1 MFNPNKPCV
10 IFHIKEGKDLS
21 STCPFT
27 IRFEFEPEKTIA
39 FNEPFQLKDKLFT
52 KKKDKISTNIL
63 ITIGEIKMTFL
74 INLYYAENHIT
85 IFKSKKIGVSYEIIN
100 QISYYGDSKPL
111 EQISFKDA
119 DDDNIIVKDYDNIG
133 NQYRRRFLIVNCP
146 IEIDLPIKYEN
157 IKQNSSYKVVVL
169 PTKKI
174 LVFQINSEK
183 KNEKTNLDID
193 GFKLVQNR
201 IDNLINKYSKD
212 ELNNISN
219 ELKKYNSYFDQ
230 ALISKEDFDWKFEE
244 LQAFYYYHFFRM
256 FYFSKTEKN
265 DKLKEYYNNAIKIF
279 CYNYKILLNT
289 FEINIYNKILAI
301 KSLYSIINYDSTN
314 DKNKNYLIGS
324 YTFMTYKSCKE
335 QCYIYSMKYL
345 NEIIEELKEDSFIFY
360 PILQVNSG
368 SNIDL
373 NSEDSKNEIFEISML
388 NVEMIKNHL
397 KSLMPKF
404 IFIAKHPTIDDTRG
418 AIIKNTGIIF
428 IYESNIFHN
437 TLGYSI
443 EEYKS
448 RLPKDAAINISFT
461 LSHEIF
467 MHQKF
472 RSDMT
477 SPDGKKTPLKFI
489 DLRFNIKTF
498 YFANNKNDLDCLAIF
513 SKSGDKLK
521 TIPDKGESGRMFE
534 YFFEDPDRIE
544 NNIIHILKSYLG
556 FGDLIDNVGL
566 VINRKVDEL
575 INYINQKFKDKNVKP
590 LLENEFLNKKR
601 EREELKDDIETDQK
615 ESDNER
621 KKEKTGN
628 ETENKTSWNEEKEYF
643 LNQVIS

>member
-1 MFNPNKPCV
+1 M
-10 IFHIKEGKDLS
+10 
-21 STCPFT
+21 
-27 IRFEFEPEKTIA
+27 
-39 FNEPFQLKDKLFT
+39 
-52 KKKDKISTNIL
+52 
-63 ITIGEIKMTFL
+63 
-74 INLYYAENHIT
+74 
-85 IFKSKKIGVSYEIIN
+85 
-100 QISYYGDSKPL
+100 
-111 EQISFKDA
+111 
-119 DDDNIIVKDYDNIG
+119 
-133 NQYRRRFLIVNCP
+133 
-146 IEIDLPIKYEN
+146 
-157 IKQNSSYKVVVL
+157 
-169 PTKKI
+169 
-174 LVFQINSEK
+174 
-183 KNEKTNLDID
+183 
-193 GFKLVQNR
+193 
-201 IDNLINKYSKD
+201 
-212 ELNNISN
+212 
-219 ELKKYNSYFDQ
+219 
-230 ALISKEDFDWKFEE
+230 
-244 LQAFYYYHFFRM
+244 
-256 FYFSKTEKN
+256 
-265 DKLKEYYNNAIKIF
+265 
-279 CYNYKILLNT
+279 LNT

-335 QCYIYSMKYL
+335 QCYFYSMKYL

-373 NSEDSKNEIFEISML
+373 NSDDSKNEIFEISML

-467 MHQKF
+467 MHKKL

-498 YFANNKNDLDCLAIF
+498 YFTYNKNDLDCLAIF
-513 SKSGDKLK
+513 NKSEDKLK

-534 YFFEDPDRIE
+534 YFFEDQDRIE
-544 NNIIHILKSYLG
+544 N
-556 FGDLIDNVGL
+556 
-566 VINRKVDEL
+566 
-575 INYINQKFKDKNVKP
+575 NQKFKDKNVKP

-621 KKEKTGN
+621 KKEKTGS
-628 ETENKTSWNEEKEYF
+628 ETENEISWNEAKEYF
-643 LNQVIS
+643 LNQVIL